1 VADLHPLW
9 TLIPISILVGIA
21 MLWAFGRFSNQSAI
35 RETKRRIAARLY
47 EFRLFVDEPKLIWQA
62 QAGLLRDNL
71 RYLGL
76 TLVPAVVL
84 ALPMLVLFA
93 QLDALYGWTPVRP
106 GQTVVVTVQ
115 ARQPFG
121 SGEPL
126 PALML
131 PNGFLAEVS
140 PVRALEKRQ
149 ISWRL
154 RAMQAV
160 SGTLRV
166 TMQGDSVSK
175 SISAGSGLRYLSKR
189 RVSGVPDLL
198 WHCTEM
204 PIRSQWIDWI
214 EVDYPP
220 SRIEMAGVGLH
231 WAVCFFAIS
240 IATTLVLRRRFRVSF

>member
-35 RETKRRIAARLY
+35 RETKRRIVARLY

-76 TLVPAVVL
+76 MLVPAVVL

-140 PVRALEKRQ
+140 PVRAL
-149 ISWRL
+149 
-154 RAMQAV
+154 
-160 SGTLRV
+160 
-166 TMQGDSVSK
+166 
-175 SISAGSGLRYLSKR
+175 
-189 RVSGVPDLL
+189 
-198 WHCTEM
+198 
-204 PIRSQWIDWI
+204 
-214 EVDYPP
+214 
-220 SRIEMAGVGLH
+220 
-231 WAVCFFAIS
+231 
-240 IATTLVLRRRFRVSF
+240 